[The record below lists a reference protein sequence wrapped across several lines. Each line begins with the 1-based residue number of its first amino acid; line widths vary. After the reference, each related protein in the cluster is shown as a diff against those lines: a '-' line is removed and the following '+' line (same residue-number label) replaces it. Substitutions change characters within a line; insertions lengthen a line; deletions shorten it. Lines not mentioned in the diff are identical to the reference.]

1 MAFAQRPTSTPHAP
15 SAADSVI
22 SRDLGFTLALAV
34 VALLPRLFVAIAW
47 AREPVWD
54 GHYYHFGAERIAL
67 GLGYSED
74 VIARGI
80 SVWKPWTHYPVGYS
94 GVLGLAYALF
104 GSGLVVAP
112 VVNAVIGVLLV
123 VIVHRLARYYLSETR
138 ARIAAGLTALHP
150 GLIAYTA
157 VVMTEPLAA
166 LLLLAAAWSA
176 ARHRGRWRG
185 MLLAGVLI
193 GFASLVRT
201 SSLLAL
207 PLLTLMSWR
216 PWSRAIIR
224 SAAAALVTFAVIAP
238 WTIRNCMRMDGC
250 SLVSTNGGWNLAIGA
265 LTDTGRFVTLHA
277 EDGCPIV
284 TGQVQQDRC
293 WAKVGRDVIR
303 TDPVHWLALIPKKL
317 GHTYDHESFAIEYL
331 REANPAAWPESRR
344 IAARALLTTFHRI
357 LLLVAALACV
367 ALGSFRGRLNVRWA
381 TQTAALLAIG
391 TLAAH
396 AFIDD
401 DHPFYRLAV
410 FVPLF
415 ALIPLP
421 GRPFQGPVGR
431 YLLGL
436 LAVTSLTH
444 AIFFGDDRYHIVV
457 TPALCILAAAALRN
471 SAPERRSNADRA
483 SSQK

>member
-1 MAFAQRPTSTPHAP
+1 
-15 SAADSVI
+15 
-22 SRDLGFTLALAV
+22 
-34 VALLPRLFVAIAW
+34 
-47 AREPVWD
+47 
-54 GHYYHFGAERIAL
+54 
-67 GLGYSED
+67 
-74 VIARGI
+74 
-80 SVWKPWTHYPVGYS
+80 
-94 GVLGLAYALF
+94 
-104 GSGLVVAP
+104 
-112 VVNAVIGVLLV
+112 
-123 VIVHRLARYYLSETR
+123 
-138 ARIAAGLTALHP
+138 
-150 GLIAYTA
+150 
-157 VVMTEPLAA
+157 
-166 LLLLAAAWSA
+166 LLLAAAWSA